1 MLDGKAFESINK
13 FIPLFDSVVR
23 ARRGKYKKLSEI
35 SVKGIWKRKGL
46 KCESE
51 GLNFSN
57 VSNNWI
63 NSFQIFKFIFAFFF
77 LITSDNSI

>member
-35 SVKGIWKRKGL
+35 
-46 KCESE
+46 
-51 GLNFSN
+51 
-57 VSNNWI
+57 
-63 NSFQIFKFIFAFFF
+63 
-77 LITSDNSI
+77 